1 MRFPLVASLL
11 VLAGS
16 LPAQGGWKD
25 LTGKRVPELK
35 VADWLNTDGAAPTSA
50 SLRGKVWL
58 LEFFGTY

>member
-1 MRFPLVASLL
+1 MRFRLVVSLL
-11 VLAGS
+11 VLVGS

-35 VADWLNTDGAAPTSA
+35 VAAWLNTDGAEPTSA
-50 SLRGKVWL
+50 SLKGKVWL